1 MMATL
6 PLVKRHLPFAGESY
20 APDENAPLIL
30 STAGEPDLRLV
41 DAVRTLFPV
50 RNLREE
56 AATGRIDGKPCYSL
70 QWGNLR
76 DEADGSL
83 QLPPQGYR
91 LTLRRTSV
99 SLIANDAP
107 GFFYGLQ
114 TLRQLLE
121 QGLPREAVKIED
133 WPDVPFRCMNYDLRQ
148 TFPKPELLVDYIEVM
163 ASFKANALL
172 IEYEDKFPFRKHRAF
187 RHPKH
192 ALTDGQLNRL
202 LEAAERHFVE
212 VIPLQQ
218 TFGHLEY
225 LLGREKYMHLRE
237 TEGSTGELCP
247 SRPQSFALISGLLEE
262 IAERHPLS
270 RYLHLGCDEV
280 YSLCECPVCRER
292 YGASRNSA
300 FLDFVNR
307 LIAYTCKLGKKPV
320 IWQDMLAECSDE
332 ELSMLDRRVVVMVW
346 HYNGKNVGRLVSPLI
361 SRLQSFGIEVMGAPS
376 VRCFDRRD
384 DQNYPVVRER
394 ISNIEQW
401 TDIAGERGL
410 SGLVGTNWSAVFS
423 LGVPYGVFETSWYTM
438 AYFADASWQR
448 NRQCGE
454 PFIDRFLRIFHG
466 LDPGTTDRLVG
477 NRDDDDYYA
486 SMPRLLDAIAANAG
500 TAALIAALIEF
511 ETAADR
517 SRTIH
522 KYAYRHRLYPDSEP
536 ERRSLGNNYQITRD
550 GLRRSRERISA
561 ALRAFLPDDMAD
573 HYILSRFYLHD
584 YLEEHLYQEIGLREP
599 DKDDP
604 LR

>member
-6 PLVKRHLPFAGESY
+6 PLVKRLLPFAGESY

-30 STAGEPDLRLV
+30 STAGEPDPRLA
-41 DAVRTLFPV
+41 DAVRALFPA
-50 RNLREE
+50 RKLREE
-56 AATGRIDGKPCYSL
+56 AATGRIVGKPCYSL
-70 QWGNLR
+70 QWGTLR
-76 DEADGSL
+76 DAADESL

-91 LTLRRTSV
+91 LTLRGTSA

-121 QGLPREAVKIED
+121 QGLPREAAAIED

-148 TFPKPELLVDYIEVM
+148 TFSKPELLVDYIGVM
-163 ASFKANALL
+163 ASFKANAIL

-192 ALTDGQLNRL
+192 ALTNGQLNRL
-202 LEAAERHFVE
+202 LEAAERHFIE

-225 LLGREKYMHLRE
+225 LLGREEHKHLRE
-237 TEGSTGELCP
+237 TESSTGELCP
-247 SRPQSFALISGLLEE
+247 SHPQSFALISELLAE
-262 IAERHPLS
+262 IAECHPRS

-332 ELSMLDRRVVVMVW
+332 ELGRLDRRVVVMVW
-346 HYNGKNVGRLVSPLI
+346 HYNGKNVDRLVSPLI

-376 VRCFDRRD
+376 VRCFDRKD

-394 ISNIEQW
+394 VSNIEQW
-401 TDIAGERGL
+401 TDIAAERRL
-410 SGLVGTNWSAVFS
+410 AGLVGTNWSAVFS
-423 LGVPYGVFETSWYTM
+423 LGVPYGVFETSWYTA

-448 NRQCGE
+448 DRQSGE
-454 PFIDRFLRIFHG
+454 PFIDRFLQAFHG
-466 LDPGTTDRLVG
+466 LAPETAERLLGV
-477 NRDDDDYYA
+477 RDDEDYYA
-486 SMPRLLDAIAANAG
+486 SMPKLLDAVSRNVE
-500 TAALIAALIEF
+500 TASLIAALIEF

-522 KYAYRHRLYPDSEP
+522 KYVYRYRLYPDSEP
-536 ERRSLGNNYQITRD
+536 ERRSLENNYRITRE
-550 GLRRSRERISA
+550 GLRRARERIA
-561 ALRAFLPDDMAD
+561 EALRAFQPEDMAE

-584 YLEEHLYQEIGLREP
+584 FLEEKLYRPIGLRESHT
-599 DKDDP
+599 DA
-604 LR
+604 